1 MVFKRRSYIQY
12 RRKPVDNILKMGVL
26 PVGTFRFE
34 KMCGSFKKCR
44 TLRFADYTCR
54 PLALPW

>member
-44 TLRFADYTCR
+44 TLRFADYIILQHT
-54 PLALPW
+54 